1 MARTP
6 SAEVESAILTAAEEL
21 LTTEGP
27 GALSVRRI
35 AELAGVAPMSVYNH
49 FGSKNGVIDALYFKS
64 LEHLGAAM
72 ASLSEVEDPVDAVFE
87 GLRRYRRL
95 ALEHR
100 AAYQLM
106 FRWWAIPSYKPS
118 ADARLAAQQ
127 AFASLQACVQRALDA
142 KRICGPGA
150 EEITRQLW
158 AAIHGW
164 VATEVGGPS
173 FVSGQGDDDV
183 EAYLAVLLRGLSC

>member
-6 SAEVESAILTAAEEL
+6 SAEIESTILAAAEEL

-49 FGSKNGVIDALYFKS
+49 FGSKNGVIDALYFGS

-72 ASLSEVEDPVDAVFE
+72 ASLSEIEDPVDAVLE

-106 FRWWAIPSYKPS
+106 FRWWAIPSYEPS
-118 ADARLAAQQ
+118 PEARAAAQQ
-127 AFASLQACVQRALDA
+127 AFASLNAAVSRALVA
-142 KRICGPGA
+142 GAIKGPSP

-164 VATEVGGPS
+164 VSTEVGGPS
-173 FVSGQGDDDV
+173 FVADEGDDNV
-183 EAYLAVLLRGLSC
+183 EAFLAMILRGLSR